1 MCTHHMRLLNS
12 FLAEMGKRIL
22 KLTKWVSNSAVNV
35 VMGWHTMKVRLLVRK
50 LGFLLQLVSADG
62 GMLGSETLRSM
73 SDDIESC
80 ALLGNV
86 ESWRRL
92 LGPTILIK
100 SCMIEML

>member
-1 MCTHHMRLLNS
+1 
-12 FLAEMGKRIL
+12 
-22 KLTKWVSNSAVNV
+22 
-35 VMGWHTMKVRLLVRK
+35 MKVRLLVRK

-86 ESWRRL
+86 ENWRRL

-100 SCMIEML
+100 SYIIHKLAGH